1 MNIPIVL
8 ALLVAAY
15 LLGSIPTALWVGRR
29 FFGLDIREHGS
40 GNAGATNTFRV
51 LGKKPGSV
59 VMAIDVLKG
68 WAATMMATVML
79 NQGAIRPDQLLYFQL
94 ACGVLAVI
102 GHIYP
107 VFAQFRGGK
116 GVATVLGMMLAIA
129 PATVGVC
136 ILVFLVMLMLFR
148 YVSLAS
154 MSAGVAFALLQLI
167 AVLLPDSTGMDA
179 FRPDNPLLLY
189 FGFILAALLI
199 YTHRAN
205 IGRLRAGNESRV
217 PLFGR
222 K

>member
-1 MNIPIVL
+1 MNIPVVL
-8 ALLVAAY
+8 GLLLGAY
-15 LLGSIPTALWVGRR
+15 LLGSIPTALWVGQR

-51 LGKKPGSV
+51 LGKKPGSF

-68 WAATMMATVML
+68 WAATSLATVML
-79 NQGAIRPDQLLYFQL
+79 RQGAIQPDQLLYFQL
-94 ACGVLAVI
+94 ACGVLAIV

-107 VFAQFRGGK
+107 VFAGFRGGK

-136 ILVFLVMLMLFR
+136 ILVFLAVLAVSQ
-148 YVSLAS
+148 YVSLSS
-154 MSAGVAFALLQLI
+154 MTAGVTFALLQL
-167 AVLLPDSTGMDA
+167 LPA
-179 FRPDNPLLLY
+179 FRPQNPLLLW
-189 FGFILAALLI
+189 FGFVLAALLI

-205 IGRLRAGNESRV
+205 IGRLRAGTESRV
-217 PLFGR
+217 PLPWKR

>member
-1 MNIPIVL
+1 MNLLYSLL
-8 ALLVAAY
+8 AFLVAY

-29 FFGLDIREHGS
+29 FFGLADIREHGS

-51 LGKKPGSV
+51 LGPKAGTAV
-59 VMAIDVLKG
+59 LLVDALKG
-68 WAATMMATVML
+68 FVAAYFLPQWLVA
-79 NQGAIRPDQLLYFQL
+79 QGAIAPEHELYYKL
-94 ACGVLAVI
+94 ACGVLAIV

-116 GVATVLGMMLAIA
+116 GVATVLGMMLGVA

-136 ILVFLVMLMLFR
+136 LLVFIAMLLLFR

-154 MSAGVAFALLQLI
+154 MTAGVAFALLQL
-167 AVLLPDSTGMDA
+167 LPLFQPAQSFMV
-179 FRPDNPLLLY
+179 Y
-189 FGFILAALLI
+189 VGFVLAALLL

-205 IGRLRAGNESRV
+205 IGRLRAGTEGRV
-217 PLFGR
+217 PLPWA

>member
-1 MNIPIVL
+1 MLYLSIAL
-8 ALLVAAY
+8 ALLTAY
-15 LLGSIPTALWVGRR
+15 LLGSVPTALWVGRR
-29 FFGLDIREHGS
+29 FFGLADIREHGS

-51 LGKKPGSV
+51 LGPKAGSAV
-59 VMAIDVLKG
+59 LLIDALKG
-68 WAATMMATVML
+68 FVAAFFLPNILFSQFNLGSENIVYYRL
-79 NQGAIRPDQLLYFQL
+79 VFGILAI
-94 ACGVLAVI
+94 V

-116 GVATVLGMMLAIA
+116 GVATVLGMMLGVA

-136 ILVFLVMLMLFR
+136 LLVFIAMLLLFR

-154 MSAGVAFALLQLI
+154 MTAGVAFALLQL
-167 AVLLPDSTGMDA
+167 LPQ
-179 FRPDNPLLLY
+179 FRPAQP
-189 FGFILAALLI
+189 FMVWVGFVLAALLI

-205 IGRLRAGNESRV
+205 IGRLRAGTESRV

>member
-1 MNIPIVL
+1 MNLPLIL
-8 ALLVAAY
+8 AALVVAY

-29 FFGLDIREHGS
+29 FYGLDVREHGS

-51 LGKKPGSV
+51 LGKKPGSFVLV
-59 VMAIDVLKG
+59 VDALKG
-68 WAATMMATVML
+68 FVAAYFLPQFLVA
-79 NQGAIRPDQLLYFQL
+79 QGAIPPEHEVYYRL

-116 GVATVLGMMLAIA
+116 GVATILGMMLGVA
-129 PATVGVC
+129 PATVAVC
-136 ILVFLVMLMLFR
+136 LVVFLTVLLLTR
-148 YVSLAS
+148 YVSLSS
-154 MSAGVAFALLQLI
+154 MTAGITFAFLQL
-167 AVLLPDSTGMDA
+167 LPQ
-179 FRPDNPLLLY
+179 FRPPQPFLVY
-189 FGFILAALLI
+189 VGFILAALLV

-205 IGRLRAGNESRV
+205 IGRLRAGTESRV

>member
-1 MNIPIVL
+1 MNL
-8 ALLVAAY
+8 ALILGLLVAAY
-15 LLGSIPTALWVGRR
+15 LLGSIPTALWVGQH

-51 LGKKPGSV
+51 LGKGPGSF

-68 WAATMMATVML
+68 WAATSLAMVML
-79 NQGAIRPDQLLYFQL
+79 NQGAIGLDQLLYFQL
-94 ACGVLAVI
+94 ACGILTI
-102 GHIYP
+102 LGHIYP
-107 VFAQFRGGK
+107 IFAGFRGGK

-136 ILVFLVMLMLFR
+136 ILVFLAVLAVSQ
-148 YVSLAS
+148 YVSLSS
-154 MSAGVAFALLQLI
+154 MTAGVTFALLQL
-167 AVLLPDSTGMDA
+167 LPA
-179 FRPDNPLLLY
+179 FRPQNPLLLW

-205 IGRLRAGNESRV
+205 IGRLRAGTESRV
-217 PLFGR
+217 PLPWKR

>member
-1 MNIPIVL
+1 MNL
-8 ALLVAAY
+8 AIILGLLLAAY
-15 LLGSIPTALWVGRR
+15 LLGSIPTALWVGQR

-51 LGKKPGSV
+51 LGKKPGSF

-68 WAATMMATVML
+68 WAATSLAQVML
-79 NQGAIRPDQLLYFQL
+79 NQGAIEPGQLLYFQL
-94 ACGVLAVI
+94 ACGILAIV

-107 VFAQFRGGK
+107 VFAGFRGGK

-136 ILVFLVMLMLFR
+136 VLVFLAVLATTQ
-148 YVSLAS
+148 YVSLSS
-154 MSAGVAFALLQLI
+154 MSAGVAFALLQL
-167 AVLLPDSTGMDA
+167 LPA
-179 FRPDNPLLLY
+179 FRPQNPLLVW
-189 FGFILAALLI
+189 FGFILAALLV

-205 IGRLRAGNESRV
+205 IGRLRTGTESRV
-217 PLFGR
+217 PLPWKR

>member
-1 MNIPIVL
+1 MNLLYSLL
-8 ALLVAAY
+8 AFLVAY

-29 FFGLDIREHGS
+29 FFGLADIREHGS

-51 LGKKPGSV
+51 LGPKAGTAV
-59 VMAIDVLKG
+59 LLVDALKG
-68 WAATMMATVML
+68 FVAAYFLPQWLVA
-79 NQGAIRPDQLLYFQL
+79 QGAIAPEHELYYKL
-94 ACGVLAVI
+94 ACGVLAIV

-116 GVATVLGMMLAIA
+116 GVATVLGMMLGVA

-136 ILVFLVMLMLFR
+136 LLVFIAMLLLFR

-154 MSAGVAFALLQLI
+154 MTAGVAFALLQL
-167 AVLLPDSTGMDA
+167 LPLFQPAQSFMV
-179 FRPDNPLLLY
+179 Y
-189 FGFILAALLI
+189 VGFVLAALLL

-205 IGRLRAGNESRV
+205 IGRLRAGTESRV
-217 PLFGR
+217 PLPWA

>member
-1 MNIPIVL
+1 MNLLYILL
-8 ALLVAAY
+8 ALLVAY

-29 FFGLDIREHGS
+29 FFGLADIREHGS

-51 LGKKPGSV
+51 LGPKAGTAV
-59 VMAIDVLKG
+59 LLVDALKG
-68 WAATMMATVML
+68 FVAAYFLPQWLVA
-79 NQGAIRPDQLLYFQL
+79 QGAIAPEHELYYKL
-94 ACGVLAVI
+94 ACGVLAIV

-116 GVATVLGMMLAIA
+116 GVATVLGMMLGVA

-136 ILVFLVMLMLFR
+136 LLVVIAMLLLFR

-154 MSAGVAFALLQLI
+154 MTAGVAFALLQLLPLFQPAQSFMVYVGFVL
-167 AVLLPDSTGMDA
+167 AV
-179 FRPDNPLLLY
+179 
-189 FGFILAALLI
+189 LLI

-205 IGRLRAGNESRV
+205 IGRLRAGTESRV
-217 PLFGR
+217 PLPWA

>member
-1 MNIPIVL
+1 MNIPIIL
-8 ALLVAAY
+8 GLLVAAY
-15 LLGSIPTALWVGRR
+15 LLGSIPTALWVGQR

-51 LGKKPGSV
+51 LGKKPGSF

-68 WAATMMATVML
+68 WAATSLAQVML
-79 NQGAIRPDQLLYFQL
+79 NQGAIEAGQLLYFQL
-94 ACGVLAVI
+94 ACGILAI
-102 GHIYP
+102 LGHIYP
-107 VFAQFRGGK
+107 VFAGFRGGK

-136 ILVFLVMLMLFR
+136 ILVFLAVLATTQ
-148 YVSLAS
+148 YVSLSS
-154 MSAGVAFALLQLI
+154 MTAGVAFALLQL
-167 AVLLPDSTGMDA
+167 LPA
-179 FRPDNPLLLY
+179 FRPQNQLLVW

-205 IGRLRAGNESRV
+205 IGRLRAGTESRV
-217 PLFGR
+217 PLPWKR

>member
-1 MNIPIVL
+1 MTILYIAL
-8 ALLVAAY
+8 ALFAAY

-29 FFGLDIREHGS
+29 FFNLADIREHGS

-51 LGKKPGSV
+51 LGPKAGSSV
-59 VMAIDVLKG
+59 LLVDALKG
-68 WAATMMATVML
+68 FVAAYFLPQWLVA
-79 NQGAIRPDQLLYFQL
+79 QGAIAPEYELYYRL
-94 ACGVLAVI
+94 ACGALAVV

-116 GVATVLGMMLAIA
+116 GVATILGMMLGVA

-136 ILVFLVMLMLFR
+136 MLVFIVMLLLFR

-154 MSAGVAFALLQLI
+154 MTAGVCFALLQL
-167 AVLLPDSTGMDA
+167 LPQ
-179 FRPDNPLLLY
+179 FRPAQPFLVY
-189 FGFILAALLI
+189 VGFVLAALLI

-205 IGRLRAGNESRV
+205 IGRLRAGTESRV
-217 PLFGR
+217 PLPWA